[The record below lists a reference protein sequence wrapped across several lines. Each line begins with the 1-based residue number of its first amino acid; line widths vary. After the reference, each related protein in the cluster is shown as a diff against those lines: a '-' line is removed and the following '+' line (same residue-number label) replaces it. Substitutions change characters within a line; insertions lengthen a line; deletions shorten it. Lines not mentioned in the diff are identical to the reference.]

1 MQTRF
6 ADLTER
12 LGPVLSAVA
21 AAFLILL
28 GLLVIAYPAVLRWL
42 VGGALLLA
50 GVAVVASLVTTLA
63 AGARA
68 HR

>member
-1 MQTRF
+1 
-6 ADLTER
+6 
-12 LGPVLSAVA
+12 VLSAVA

>member
-12 LGPVLSAVA
+12 LGPVLTAVT
-21 AAFLILL
+21 AAFLMLL

-50 GVAVVASLVTTLA
+50 GVSVVASLVTTLA
-63 AGARA
+63 VGSRSD
-68 HR
+68 R